1 MLAQIRL
8 MVVSGTIGTW
18 YFQKTENVPK
28 YPSLF
33 WLKTALT
40 TSGGSLTV
48 GATVAAVVEWVKLKA
63 NAKCWCLSPAG
74 IIAKIIICVFATLIM
89 AITRMCTVVHVFTGN
104 SFCASKDQT
113 MALLKRNF
121 VGGVVTETISKML
134 FNFAGYLFSVALTC
148 AAWAWYEASD
158 ANTNGKLV
166 LTGGA
171 GGIELYLWLFLV
183 LFTVYDP
190 ILWVFFIGMFIAPIA
205 TGFISGYPIIIPLC
219 SIFIGC
225 VVNMCFK
232 YMAGVMMDATS
243 AIFVS
248 FAIDRENGT
257 VSNDRESMRKILN
270 SMPCMYQLVP
280 LNGQGAVAGQPVAMG
295 VAVPMVMG
303 QASDVE
309 MGATRAC
316 TAGCGTQNAVG
327 APFCANCGA
336 KQ

>member
-1 MLAQIRL
+1 
-8 MVVSGTIGTW
+8 
-18 YFQKTENVPK
+18 
-28 YPSLF
+28 
-33 WLKTALT
+33 
-40 TSGGSLTV
+40 
-48 GATVAAVVEWVKLKA
+48 
-63 NAKCWCLSPAG
+63 
-74 IIAKIIICVFATLIM
+74 
-89 AITRMCTVVHVFTGN
+89 
-104 SFCASKDQT
+104 

-134 FNFAGYLFSVALTC
+134 FNTAGFLFSVALTC
-148 AAWAWYEASD
+148 AAWAWFEKSSSNVW
-158 ANTNGKLV
+158 NTYV
-166 LTGGA
+166 LTGGQ
-171 GGIELYLWLFLV
+171 GGINLYLYLFLV
-183 LFTVYDP
+183 LFMVYDP
-190 ILWVFFIGMFIAPIA
+190 ILWVMVIGMFLAPLIKD
-205 TGFISGYPIIIPLC
+205 TYFIIPLC
-219 SIFIGC
+219 AIFIGC
-225 VVNMCFK
+225 IANMCFK

-248 FAIDRENGT
+248 YAIDRENNT

-303 QASDVE
+303 AASDVE

-316 TAGCGTQNAVG
+316 TAGCGTQNAAS

>member
-1 MLAQIRL
+1 
-8 MVVSGTIGTW
+8 
-18 YFQKTENVPK
+18 
-28 YPSLF
+28 
-33 WLKTALT
+33 
-40 TSGGSLTV
+40 
-48 GATVAAVVEWVKLKA
+48 
-63 NAKCWCLSPAG
+63 
-74 IIAKIIICVFATLIM
+74 
-89 AITRMCTVVHVFTGN
+89 
-104 SFCASKDQT
+104 

-134 FNFAGYLFSVALTC
+134 FNTAGFLFSVALTC
-148 AAWAWYEASD
+148 AAWAWFEKSSSNVW
-158 ANTNGKLV
+158 NTYV
-166 LTGGA
+166 LTGGQ
-171 GGIELYLWLFLV
+171 GGINLYLYLFLV
-183 LFTVYDP
+183 LFMVYDP
-190 ILWVFFIGMFIAPIA
+190 ILWVMVIGMFLAPLIKD
-205 TGFISGYPIIIPLC
+205 TYFIIPLC
-219 SIFIGC
+219 AIFIGC
-225 VVNMCFK
+225 IANMCFK

-248 FAIDRENGT
+248 YAIDRENNT

-295 VAVPMVMG
+295 VAVPMVTG

-316 TAGCGTQNAVG
+316 TAGCGTQNAAS